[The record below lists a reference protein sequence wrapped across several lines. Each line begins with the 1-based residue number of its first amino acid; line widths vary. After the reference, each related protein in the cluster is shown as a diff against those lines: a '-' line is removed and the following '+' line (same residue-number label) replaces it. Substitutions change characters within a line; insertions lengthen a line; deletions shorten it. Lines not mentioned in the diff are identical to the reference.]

1 MNEPVTFTW
10 DKGRVRLIAA
20 GAALTALVGI
30 IMLVQDD
37 WGSKILGIVW
47 IATLLALV
55 LVLFRRARS
64 RDPVVTIDT
73 QGILDR
79 RISDQVIPW
88 DEIESIGTLE
98 AEHIT
103 FVGINL
109 KSDAL
114 TFAGLHRIHRYMRW
128 PNRVVR
134 FPALSIAM
142 HALNGSS
149 TDVIAAIRRFRP
161 DLIQGHE

>member
-30 IMLVQDD
+30 IMIVQDD
-37 WGSKILGIVW
+37 WGSKIFGVVW

-55 LVLFRRARS
+55 LVLLRRARS
-64 RDPVVTIDT
+64 RDPVVRIDA

-88 DEIESIGTLE
+88 DDIKSVGALE
-98 AEHIT
+98 AEQVT
-103 FVGINL
+103 FVGIDL
-109 KSDAL
+109 KSDARV
-114 TFAGLHRIHRYMRW
+114 FASLHPIHRVMRL
-128 PNRVVR
+128 PNRLLR

-142 HALNGSS
+142 HALDGSS
-149 TDVIAAIRRFRP
+149 ADVVAAIHRFRP
-161 DLIQGHE
+161 DLVQEP